1 MKKLLT
7 VAMLAA
13 LTVGASA
20 QTRHYATG
28 NSVVTA
34 LPGGDKVETRM
45 VEVVPVTV
53 IRSSEAPVFYT
64 MPSSYSMP
72 TPGSET
78 RVLQVRQYDDTAD
91 VSEELYVPRSDLYD
105 VMYETKSS
113 TTIIER

>member
-1 MKKLLT
+1 MRKTLT
-7 VAMLAA
+7 LALLAA

-53 IRSSEAPVFYT
+53 IRTSEAPVFYT
-64 MPSSYSMP
+64 LPASSA
-72 TPGSET
+72 EA
-78 RVLQVRQYDDTAD
+78 RVLQVRRYDDTANTTEGLNMPRHELHD
-91 VSEELYVPRSDLYD
+91 VL
-105 VMYETKSS
+105 YETKSS
-113 TTIIER
+113 TTTIER